1 MDIDDHYIP
10 PHKQPAVFPRK
21 LEGLSVAVMQEY
33 VTELEAEIAKVK
45 AEINAR
51 GSIKSAAESLFK
63 K

>member
-1 MDIDDHYIP
+1 MDDDHYIP
-10 PHKQPAVFPRK
+10 PHKQPAMFPRK
-21 LEGLSVAVMQEY
+21 LDGVSVAAMQEY
-33 VTELEAEIAKVK
+33 VAELEAEIAKVK